1 MKSKTRPWTNS
12 SAVYPRRSWDRP
24 VSVLDTS
31 RSSLAGAIV
40 YMFQIAGGSI
50 DLGPIPRITLSNTNF
65 ADGISIAFLIDAI
78 IALCSAAIA
87 LLFLGGTL
95 DCEKLMAAWPHKH
108 RVHA

>member
-1 MKSKTRPWTNS
+1 MG
-12 SAVYPRRSWDRP
+12 SAGFGSRHLALEPCWRHRLHVSDRRRVDRP
-24 VSVLDTS
+24 
-31 RSSLAGAIV
+31 GAIP
-40 YMFQIAGGSI
+40 Q
-50 DLGPIPRITLSNTNF
+50 ITLSNTNF